1 MGFDGVVHAG
11 LRHRRLIRLVMTA
24 ASVADEVDNYVL
36 VELIAVVHGQLCHEH
51 YRLGVIAIDV
61 EYGSLNHLGNVGAV
75 LCGARVGRL
84 TGGKAD
90 LIVQYDVQGPA
101 CAVSPR
107 LGHLEGFHDDTLTRK
122 GRIAMK
128 HDGNHRLPI
137 GVIATVLP
145 CANRSFNN
153 RRHDLQMGGVEGQR
167 QVHLATRRHHVR

>member
-1 MGFDGVVHAG
+1 MA
-11 LRHRRLIRLVMTA
+11 T
-24 ASVADEVDNYVL
+24 ASVTNEVDHHVL
-36 VELIAVVHGQLCHEH
+36 VELIAVVHGELGHENH
-51 YRLGVIAIDV
+51 RLRVIAIDV
-61 EYGSLNHLGNVGAV
+61 EYGRLNHFGNVGAV
-75 LCGARVGRL
+75 LCGARVSGL

-107 LGHLEGFHDDTLTRK
+107 LGHLEGFHDDTLARK

-128 HDGNHRLPI
+128 HYGNHRLPI

-145 CANRSFNN
+145 CANRPFNN

-167 QVHLATRRHHVR
+167 QVHFPSRRHHVR